1 MSLVTMKSLLKHASE
16 NKYAVGYFEAWNLE
30 SVLAVINAAEKTNSP
45 VIIGFSGMFV
55 GNMQRI
61 IEENIYHYGA
71 LGKAIAENAKVPA
84 ALLLNESFRLDLLV
98 KGLKAGFNAVM
109 YQNPKD
115 TFEEMIEINKYLVK
129 TAHFCGADVEA
140 EVGELPTADI
150 STNTFSEG
158 EMTDPDQAA
167 YFVEQTGIDAL
178 AVAVGNVHL
187 LEGRKSGLDFE
198 LIKML
203 KKKIDVPLVLHGGT
217 GISPESLK
225 EAINLGMCKI
235 NVGTVLKR
243 VFINAIRTYLNENK
257 VDCIDP
263 HEVVGKGGDQDM
275 LCRAR
280 NAVTDEVVR
289 FIKIFGSENK
299 AKIW

>member
-1 MSLVTMKSLLKHASE
+1 MSLVTMKSLLRHASE

-30 SVLAVINAAEKTNSP
+30 SVLAVIDAAEKTNSP
-45 VIIGFSGMFV
+45 VIIGFSGMFL
-55 GNMQRI
+55 GNEQRRV
-61 IEENIYHYGA
+61 EENIYHYGA
-71 LGKAIAENAKVPA
+71 LGKAIAENAKVPT

-109 YQNPKD
+109 YQKPKD
-115 TFEEMIEINKYLVK
+115 TFEEMIAINKYLVK
-129 TAHFCGADVEA
+129 TAHFCGAEVEA

-150 STNTFSEG
+150 STNTLSEG

-167 YFVEQTGIDAL
+167 YFAEQTGIDAL

-187 LEGRKSGLDFE
+187 LEGRKSELDFE
-198 LIKML
+198 LIKTL
-203 KKKIDVPLVLHGGT
+203 GKKISIPLVLHGGT

-263 HEVVGKGGDQDM
+263 HEVVGKGGDLDM